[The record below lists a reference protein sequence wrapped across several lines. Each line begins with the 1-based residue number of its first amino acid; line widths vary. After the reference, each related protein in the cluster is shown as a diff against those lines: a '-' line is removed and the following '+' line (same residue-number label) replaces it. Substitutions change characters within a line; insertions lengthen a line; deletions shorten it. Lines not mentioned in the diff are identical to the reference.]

1 MRNPM
6 TKKFFLWAV
15 AIMIFSMSFAQL
27 SLAEE
32 TVASPYIEIST
43 QYPSITVK
51 SGDSLTFD
59 LDVENQT
66 GVSQDIALSVQS
78 IPEGWSGTFSASG
91 RETTLVHIKDGNV
104 NSELDFNLDIPLD
117 AENGDYTISL
127 QAQGQGYKDTM
138 ELYLKVDA
146 EEIGESSLN
155 VEYPSQEGTA
165 DTTFTYSGTLI
176 NNTLSDQNY
185 SFSSNA
191 PAGWSVSV
199 TPSGESTK
207 VSALDVPARSSQGIS
222 IEVVVPANV
231 EAGDYDISI
240 AATSASEKMTA
251 DLTATITGTYAVELN
266 TPSGRLS
273 FDTYPNKGTT
283 VSLTITN
290 TGNTDLTN
298 VNLTSSMPSG
308 WTAAFA
314 SESIDLIE
322 AGATVETTVTITPG
336 EDAMSGDYSGTI
348 RAQNSNASDAA
359 EFRITV
365 KTETKWGFIGIGII
379 ALLAVG
385 IGAIVRKY
393 GRR

>member
-1 MRNPM
+1 MRNP
-6 TKKFFLWAV
+6 TKKKASLWAV
-15 AIMIFSMSFAQL
+15 VIMILSMALMQS
-27 SLAEE
+27 SMAEE
-32 TVASPYIEIST
+32 SVTNPYIEIST

-51 SGDSLTFD
+51 SGDSLTFN

-66 GVSQDIALSVQS
+66 GASQNIALSILS
-78 IPEGWSGTFSASG
+78 IPEGWNGTFSASG
-91 RETTLVHIKDGNV
+91 REATLVHIKNGNV
-104 NSELDFNLDIPLD
+104 NSEIDFNLDIPLD
-117 AENGDYTISL
+117 TENGNYTISL
-127 QAQGQGYKDTM
+127 QAEGQGFKDTM
-138 ELYLKVDA
+138 ELYLKVNA
-146 EEIGESSLN
+146 EEIGDSSLT

-176 NNTLSDQNY
+176 NNTLSNQNY

-199 TPSGESTK
+199 KPSGESTK
-207 VSALDVPARSSQGIS
+207 VSALEVEARSSQGIN

-240 AATSASEKMTA
+240 IASSASEKMVA
-251 DLTATITGTYAVELN
+251 ALTATITGTYELELN

-290 TGNTDLTN
+290 TGNSDLAN

-308 WTAAFA
+308 WTASFA
-314 SESIDLIE
+314 SETIDLIE

-348 RAQNSNASDAA
+348 RARNSNANDSI

-365 KTETKWGFIGIGII
+365 KTETKWGIIGIGII
-379 ALLAVG
+379 VILILG
-385 IGAIVRKY
+385 ISAIVRKY

>member
-6 TKKFFLWAV
+6 KKLILWV
-15 AIMIFSMSFAQL
+15 IVIMVFSMNFMQL
-27 SLAEE
+27 ALAEE
-32 TVASPYIEIST
+32 GTANPYIEIST

-59 LDVENQT
+59 LDIENQT
-66 GVSQDIALSVQS
+66 GASQDIALSVVS
-78 IPEGWSGTFSASG
+78 MPEGWSGTFSASG
-91 RETTLVHIKDGNV
+91 RETALVHIKSENT
-104 NSELDFNLDIPLD
+104 NSEIDFNLDIPLET
-117 AENGDYTISL
+117 ENGDYTIKL
-127 QAQGQGYKDTM
+127 QAEGQGYKDTM
-138 ELYLKVDA
+138 DLYLKVDA
-146 EEIGESSLN
+146 EEIGESSLT

-176 NNTLSDQNY
+176 NNTLSDQSY

-199 TPSGESTK
+199 TPSGGSTK

-240 AATSASEKMTA
+240 AATAASEKMTA
-251 DLTATITGTYAVELN
+251 DLTATITGTYAIELS

-283 VSLTITN
+283 VSLTVTN
-290 TGNTDLTN
+290 TGNSDLAN

-308 WTAAFA
+308 WTATFA

-322 AGATVETTVTITPG
+322 AGATVETTVTIIPS

-348 RAQNSNASDAA
+348 RAQNSDASDTA

-385 IGAIVRKY
+385 IGAIIRKY